1 MSLSD
6 HLTAVNN
13 AIAEAWSTL
22 FTKTASIGT
31 NDAEDLSSFDSSLI
45 SGSWIL
51 AKIEF
56 SGDEQGFCHYYFD
69 QKQALTMVGMMMSM
83 GVDDALIESTREGEC
98 GDEEMDGLQETFNQL
113 SATFATVL
121 RDNLDISLTAKLES
135 VSKIDLETSIQNI
148 SEDDFIYGHS
158 LELEGFDKEIF
169 YQVIPKSLFNSGASS
184 ETDSQESTFS
194 SPDDEPARDLESI
207 KGISVSTDV
216 ILAERNMPLSEL
228 MKLSQNSII
237 EFWKPCDNPAELMIQ
252 DTVLA
257 NGEIVTADQHFGIRL
272 LEVGPQRLGTFQKG
286 T

>member
-1 MSLSD
+1 MSLSN
-6 HLTAVNN
+6 HLSAAND

-31 NDAEDLSSFDSSLI
+31 NDAEDLSGFDSSLI

-51 AKIEF
+51 AKIEL
-56 SGDEQGFCHYYFD
+56 SGDEQGMCHYYVD

-83 GVDDALIESTREGEC
+83 GADDALIESTREGEL
-98 GDEEMDGLQETFNQL
+98 GDEEIDALQETFNQL

-121 RDNLDISLTAKLES
+121 RDSLGISLTAKLES
-135 VSKIDLETSIQNI
+135 VSKIELDANIESI
-148 SEDDFIYGHS
+148 SEDDDIYGHS
-158 LELEGFDKEIF
+158 LELEGYDKEIF
-169 YQVIPKSLFNSGASS
+169 YQVIPKSLFASESAEESTSQEESSSASS
-184 ETDSQESTFS
+184 DTACDI
-194 SPDDEPARDLESI
+194 ESI
-207 KGISVSTDV
+207 KGVSVQTDV
-216 ILAERNMPLSEL
+216 ILAEIDMPLSEL

-272 LEVGPQRLGTFQKG
+272 LEVGPKRMGTFQKG

>member
-1 MSLSD
+1 
-6 HLTAVNN
+6 
-13 AIAEAWSTL
+13 
-22 FTKTASIGT
+22 
-31 NDAEDLSSFDSSLI
+31 
-45 SGSWIL
+45 
-51 AKIEF
+51 
-56 SGDEQGFCHYYFD
+56 
-69 QKQALTMVGMMMSM
+69 
-83 GVDDALIESTREGEC
+83 
-98 GDEEMDGLQETFNQL
+98 
-113 SATFATVL
+113 
-121 RDNLDISLTAKLES
+121 
-135 VSKIDLETSIQNI
+135 VSKIDLETGIQSI